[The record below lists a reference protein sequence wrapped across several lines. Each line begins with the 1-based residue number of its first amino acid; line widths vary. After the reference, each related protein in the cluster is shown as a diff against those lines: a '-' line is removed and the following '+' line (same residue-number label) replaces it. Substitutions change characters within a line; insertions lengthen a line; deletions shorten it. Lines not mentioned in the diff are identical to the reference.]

1 MRYGLVIATESEM
14 EVFHRRYRVSNTGLM
29 RLKGLHRPPIQ
40 DFRSGSLGSAKRSRG
55 NPSSRRNASPSF

>member
-29 RLKGLHRPPIQ
+29 RLK
-40 DFRSGSLGSAKRSRG
+40 
-55 NPSSRRNASPSF
+55 ASPPSDTRF